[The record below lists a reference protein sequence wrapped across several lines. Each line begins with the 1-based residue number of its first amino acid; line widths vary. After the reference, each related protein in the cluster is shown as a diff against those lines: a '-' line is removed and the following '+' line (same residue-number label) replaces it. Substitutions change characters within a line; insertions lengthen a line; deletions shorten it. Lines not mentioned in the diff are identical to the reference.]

1 MAKSLRKEVIGLK
14 KGFFVKFIVN
24 KASFN
29 SDLKAGVCLL
39 ILTKMELVEKISIS
53 TLVFVQLM
61 QGCGAVVQLVGGGKR
76 KSGTMFRREEKI
88 QMMIEAITADAAA
101 TASLTG
107 RARFSPRVM
116 KAMREVPREAFVPD
130 YMESQAFENRPL
142 PIGEGQTISQPY
154 IVALMTDLLD
164 PQPEDIMLEIGT
176 GSGYQAAILAA
187 LINKLY
193 SIETIPALASRARD
207 VLTKIDC
214 ANVEIIIGDGY
225 AGLPEHAPYD
235 GIIVTAAAP
244 YVPEPLTEQ
253 LKAGGK
259 LIIPVGQ
266 PMSSQQLL
274 VVKKEPCGTVQ
285 THRILDVA
293 FVPMVNT

>member
-1 MAKSLRKEVIGLK
+1 
-14 KGFFVKFIVN
+14 
-24 KASFN
+24 
-29 SDLKAGVCLL
+29 
-39 ILTKMELVEKISIS
+39 
-53 TLVFVQLM
+53 
-61 QGCGAVVQLVGGGKR
+61 
-76 KSGTMFRREEKI
+76 MFRREEKI

-164 PQPEDIMLEIGT
+164 PRPEDIMLEVGT
-176 GSGYQAAILAA
+176 GSGYQAAVLAR
-187 LINKLY
+187 LIKKLY
-193 SIETIPALASRARD
+193 SIETIPALASGARE
-207 VLTKIDC
+207 VLTKIGCD
-214 ANVEIIIGDGY
+214 NVEIIIGDGY
-225 AGLPEHAPYD
+225 AGLPEYAPYD

-244 YVPEPLTEQ
+244 YIPESLKEQ

-259 LIIPVGQ
+259 LVIPVGQ
-266 PMSSQQLL
+266 SMASQQLL
-274 VVKKEPCGTVQ
+274 VVEKDMRGIIQ
-285 THRILDVA
+285 TRRILDVA
-293 FVPMVNT
+293 FVPMVST